1 MEQIPI
7 FEGLPPLI
15 KEILLNSVR
24 TQYYQPNSTIHH
36 EENDMEFMAVIFV
49 GSVSYEHKNKRITKL
64 KNDVIMTQAFYD
76 AYHPTI
82 VAKEETVLLTF
93 NKNIYPIIQQK
104 LFKEIE

>member
-1 MEQIPI
+1 
-7 FEGLPPLI
+7 
-15 KEILLNSVR
+15 
-24 TQYYQPNSTIHH
+24 
-36 EENDMEFMAVIFV
+36 MAVIFV

-104 LFKEIE
+104 LFKEIEEKSRDEIADLIKSDFFI